1 LHMRFHDLAGMI
13 HGVAKAMAAYDGAS
27 RGKLRQQGCKPPWL
41 RLPNEGRSRF
51 DAAISSRCGP
61 RLSVHEEAFDESRDR
76 HPAASS
82 RLTNFFLPV
91 EPENLV

>member
-1 LHMRFHDLAGMI
+1 MQFHDPASMI
-13 HGVAKAMAAYDGAS
+13 HGVAKAMAAFAGAS
-27 RGKLRQQGCKPPWL
+27 GGKLRQQGCKPPWL
-41 RLPNEGRSRF
+41 RFPNEGQSRF
-51 DAAISSRCGP
+51 DAAISSRYGP
-61 RLSVHEEAFDESRDR
+61 RLPAHEEAFDEPRDR

>member
-1 LHMRFHDLAGMI
+1 M
-13 HGVAKAMAAYDGAS
+13 GVG
-27 RGKLRQQGCKPPWL
+27 GKLRQQGCKRPWL
-41 RLPNEGRSRF
+41 RLPTGRRSRF
-51 DAAISSRCGP
+51 EAAISSRCGP
-61 RLSVHEEAFDESRDR
+61 RLPVHEEAFGETRDS